1 MKERY
6 DNLDGLRAYAAI
18 GIVMMHVL
26 ANSRYVVNGFL
37 FSRMIPSFTDF
48 TFLFMVI
55 SAFSMCCGYYEK
67 SKMEKLILNISISV
81 VIKDSGRSLQSY
93 VLLL

>member
-18 GIVMMHVL
+18 GAVGTMK
-26 ANSRYVVNGFL
+26 
-37 FSRMIPSFTDF
+37 
-48 TFLFMVI
+48 
-55 SAFSMCCGYYEK
+55 K

>member
-6 DNLDGLRAYAAI
+6 DNLDGLRSYAAI

-26 ANSRYVVNGFL
+26 ANSRYAVRGFL
-37 FSRMIPSFTDF
+37 FISRIIPSFTNI

-67 SKMEKLILNISISV
+67 F
-81 VIKDSGRSLQSY
+81 KD
-93 VLLL
+93 